1 LVVTGDC
8 GNGTLDLPTQGNF
21 INGMT
26 YLDDMDMWVFSIEQ
40 FVSIVAPLLLRLLKS
55 LKFKEHIV

>member
-1 LVVTGDC
+1 
-8 GNGTLDLPTQGNF
+8 
-21 INGMT
+21 MT